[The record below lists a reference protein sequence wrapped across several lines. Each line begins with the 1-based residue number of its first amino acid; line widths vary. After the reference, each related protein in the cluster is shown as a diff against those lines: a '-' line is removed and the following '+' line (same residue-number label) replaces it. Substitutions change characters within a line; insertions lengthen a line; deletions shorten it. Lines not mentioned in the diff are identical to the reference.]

1 MRRVL
6 IHALVII
13 FILLIGA
20 LPMISVLVAGTN
32 ADRNN
37 CELHEGFVNPC
48 IIDGED
54 WGETLYAMGMMGWF
68 GLVTIP
74 GALLIAAAYLLIVIS
89 VAIIRYVRRR
99 NMAPQAQT

>member
-20 LPMISVLVAGTN
+20 LPMISVMVAGTI
-32 ADRNN
+32 AERNN

-74 GALLIAAAYLLIVIS
+74 GALLIAAAFLLFVIS

>member
-20 LPMISVLVAGTN
+20 LPMISVMVAGTI
-32 ADRNN
+32 AERNN

-74 GALLIAAAYLLIVIS
+74 GALLIAAAYLLIVII

-99 NMAPQAQT
+99 NMAPQAQS